1 MKLDD
6 IKQEALL
13 FKARNISE
21 LSDKIKE
28 LKDKEVSFLGLV
40 YFIQHNQQLSL
51 SEARKKTLELDL
63 WTENEKAEIEGY
75 HDLMMR
81 EFQEED

>member
-28 LKDKEVSFLGLV
+28 LKDKEAPFLGLV
-40 YFIQHNQQLSL
+40 YFMQHNQQLSL
-51 SEARKKTLELDL
+51 SEARKKL
-63 WTENEKAEIEGY
+63 WSWIFGLKMKKQKYRVTMI
-75 HDLMMR
+75 
-81 EFQEED
+81 